1 MPVTNQNFPDVQRVI
16 IDDAN
21 PNDVYIGY
29 ADPSTLDN
37 EEGWIIKRIQK
48 IAGIHYISFANNNTG
63 YTSLIWD
70 NRATYSYT
78 I

>member
-29 ADPSTLDN
+29 ADPATLDN
-37 EEGWIIKRIQK
+37 QEGWIIKRIQK
-48 IAGIHYISFANNNTG
+48 IAGIHYISFANTNTG
-63 YTSLIWD
+63 YTNLIWD
-70 NRATYSYT
+70 NRATYTYLT
-78 I
+78 